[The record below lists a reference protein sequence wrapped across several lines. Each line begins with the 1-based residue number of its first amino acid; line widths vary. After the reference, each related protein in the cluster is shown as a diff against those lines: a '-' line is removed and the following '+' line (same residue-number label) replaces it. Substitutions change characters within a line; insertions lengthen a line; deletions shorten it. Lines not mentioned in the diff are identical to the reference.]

1 MVATPLVLLA
11 NRWTWQLSSYQN
23 RLRYKKFWTE
33 NSWRGSF
40 CWTETMWLLL
50 NCILKKARM
59 KSKDPNH
66 HKVQAGLVE
75 QEPWQ
80 PNLNSRNPYEVLARK
95 AWLSAFNMRMIWHE
109 CFNQYRTNPCIIH
122 WFGPFPNS
130 PHLRISATSDD
141 WLDTSRQ
148 EYKKKQKSHFL
159 HSVSQFTV

>member
-33 NSWRGSF
+33 NSWRGRF
-40 CWTETMWLLL
+40 CWTEATMDCYW
-50 NCILKKARM
+50 IVIKKN
-59 KSKDPNH
+59 SDEVEGPE
-66 HKVQAGLVE
+66 VQAGLVE
-75 QEPWQ
+75 QEPWRQ

-95 AWLSAFNMRMIWHE
+95 AWLSAFNMRMIWQ
-109 CFNQYRTNPCIIH
+109 CFNQHRTNPCIIH

-141 WLDTSRQ
+141 WLDTSTQ
-148 EYKKKQKSHFL
+148 EYKQKSHFL